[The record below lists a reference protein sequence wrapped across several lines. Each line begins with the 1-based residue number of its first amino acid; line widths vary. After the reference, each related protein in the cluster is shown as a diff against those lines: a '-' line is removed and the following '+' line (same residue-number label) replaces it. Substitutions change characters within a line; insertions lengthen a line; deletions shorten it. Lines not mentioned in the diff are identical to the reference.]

1 MLDLLNSRKP
11 LLIAVV
17 FTLTALTAACGSSDD
32 TLEQIA
38 ARAPGP
44 DVATAINRGE
54 AVNIAVDR
62 FGDFIQALLESGTE
76 DVPVSAV
83 RMELG
88 DLQNLMQEDSY
99 SAGSEILTRT
109 VWAVQSSTRH
119 FPLGFSPKVKKE
131 GREVEE
137 HQFLNVGV
145 GVHPE
150 LIAAFL
156 KDNGVKFRLSDY

>member
-1 MLDLLNSRKP
+1 MLHLLNSRRP
-11 LLIAVV
+11 FLIAVT
-17 FTLTALTAACGSSDD
+17 FTLAALAAACGSSDD

-88 DLQNLMQEDSY
+88 DLQNLMQDDSY

-109 VWAVQSSTRH
+109 VWAVQITGAIPGLPSHGDDRWAVIGIDASDGATLIRGLYNRQVL
-119 FPLGFSPKVKKE
+119 PLLPG
-131 GREVEE
+131 
-137 HQFLNVGV
+137 
-145 GVHPE
+145 
-150 LIAAFL
+150 
-156 KDNGVKFRLSDY
+156 